1 MRPKPLNFDGPV
13 QDHDALQDWLDRRG
27 EDLRDQQLENKAMK
41 EHTLTKRTYECPK
54 CGSDIRFPA
63 DFITYDWKHCR
74 CHVCHTD
81 FRVDYDSGV
90 EHGALVDRTKLLPM
104 E

>member
-1 MRPKPLNFDGPV
+1 MRPKTLNFDGPV

-54 CGSDIRFPA
+54 CGEDIRFPA
-63 DFITYDWKHCR
+63 DFYTQDFELC
-74 CHVCHTD
+74 CCSVCFTD
-81 FRVDYDSGV
+81 FRMDYDSGV